1 MTDNSF
7 LIPFQT
13 KTKRVEETWID
24 YNGHMNVAYYTMA
37 FDDAIDEF
45 LDKNI
50 GLSSSFIK
58 ENGQGSYALQTQYRY
73 LNELLLGSTFMV
85 VIFVAD
91 HTSKRMHLMLKMSN
105 TNSSITFATCE
116 TILVNVDLKN
126 RKSCNYPEFAQ
137 TKIRKLYEAASN
149 LRSSTELGHPIGLQ
163 TKTSGKNFK

>member
-1 MTDNSF
+1 MTDNFF
-7 LIPFQT
+7 LVPFQS
-13 KTKRVEETWID
+13 KSRKVEESWID

-37 FDDAIDEF
+37 FDEAIDEF
-45 LDKNI
+45 FDKQI
-50 GLSSSFIK
+50 GIGPSFRK
-58 ENGQGSYALQTQYRY
+58 ENDQGSYALQTQYRY

-91 HTSKRMHLMLKMSN
+91 HTAKRMHLMLKMSN

-137 TKIRKLYEAASN
+137 TKIRKLYEAAGN

-163 TKTSGKNFK
+163 TKTSDKNFK